1 MLEKDLESGKIVIF
15 GGGTGHP
22 YFSTDTA
29 AALRSVEIGADALL
43 VAKTTDGIY
52 SDDPKLNKDA
62 IKYDKITYQEILD
75 KNLKVMDSTAIAF
88 CKDNNMPLVVFAMKD
103 EDNIIKA
110 VDEES
115 IGTYVN

>member
-1 MLEKDLESGKIVIF
+1 
-15 GGGTGHP
+15 
-22 YFSTDTA
+22 
-29 AALRSVEIGADALL
+29 
-43 VAKTTDGIY
+43 
-52 SDDPKLNKDA
+52 
-62 IKYDKITYQEILD
+62 
-75 KNLKVMDSTAIAF
+75 MDSTAIAF